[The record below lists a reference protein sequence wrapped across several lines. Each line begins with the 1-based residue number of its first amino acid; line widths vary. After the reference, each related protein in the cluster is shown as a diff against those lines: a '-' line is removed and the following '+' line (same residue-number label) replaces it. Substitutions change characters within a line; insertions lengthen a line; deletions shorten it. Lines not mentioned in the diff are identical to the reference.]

1 MAAPI
6 FRAPEEHHEVDPRT
20 LRRDTRPVIQ
30 NAAEYMLSPIG
41 LITVTMG
48 FILLNVFFPSFTL
61 VGLIFVPA
69 LIFSSILYH
78 KAFQER
84 LHRLPLRLPLDSG
97 DLPDFSSPMPGR
109 EKYRKGEGAIFLGN
123 SIGGGLSS
131 GKEIWAGFSDM
142 LTHQLVL
149 GGTGAG
155 KTETLVSMAF
165 NDVAVGGGLGYIDA
179 KAAPKLYG
187 QMWFIGRICGRDDDM
202 RVLNF
207 ALGQEKLGKT
217 PHWRSNT
224 MQPFSFGKAEALKE
238 IPLSL
243 MAGGGG
249 GSNSVFEA
257 NGKALMTALMMALVE
272 MRDKGEIYLYPGD
285 IVHYMTQNEFVAL
298 AKRKDFTQTT
308 QDAIRAFLSSMGW
321 MPDVDDPSKWGDFIR
336 QYSYAQNYFLET
348 FSTMNTTYR
357 HIFSARIGDINLTD
371 VILQR
376 RIFVTMIPSLEKS
389 KKELE
394 SIGKITLSTLR
405 LATAVG
411 LGGGEIM
418 GSWKRRINMGIAMA
432 RVPFFLKIDEVAAI
446 LVEGLAEMFTQGRGL
461 GMSCTVGSQDWA
473 GIMGASEVAKKEA
486 QQMLSNTK
494 LKYFM
499 TGDDPR
505 ETKKLIEELAD
516 EVDEFRT
523 QGFAV
528 NGLINYYDT
537 LSAQAQRVKRVNAL
551 DIASQIEGEWHLFVK
566 GKIIR
571 GQGFH
576 AGATPDDDEFPV
588 FVHHFLQV
596 LRPEYSALSARF
608 GVLKETLSN
617 WIAITEKDDDEFSRD
632 YTNDAP
638 AEIIYVFDHPGDR
651 FHDKGMRR
659 ELACSAVYQWMTKPD
674 FVTQTSQVESDVTPD
689 DELMAEADI
698 LMASGADFAG
708 DKQKSN
714 PPVSF
719 SIPGVDMLHNAI
731 AEIDPVPISDID
743 ESLFHHDGDDI
754 AADVGS
760 DGGDLGRIMEAVL
773 AEPAYP
779 LPPKPD
785 PVSPDQFR
793 VSTMK
798 WIDSISKKK

>member
-6 FRAPEEHHEVDPRT
+6 FRAPEEHHEIDPRE
-20 LRRDTRPVIQ
+20 LRRDTRPLLQ
-30 NAAEYMLSPIG
+30 NLYEYILSPLGLAVTGIG
-41 LITVTMG
+41 FASI
-48 FILLNVFFPSFTL
+48 NVAAPSFTL
-61 VGLIFVPA
+61 AGLVAVPL
-69 LIFSSILYH
+69 LIGISVLYH
-78 KAFQER
+78 NSLKDR
-84 LHRLPLRLPLDSG
+84 LHRLPLRLPLDAG
-97 DLPDFSSPMPGR
+97 DLPDYSNPYPGR
-109 EKYRKGEGAIFLGN
+109 NGYRKGEGAIFLGN
-123 SIGGGLSS
+123 SIGGGSS
-131 GKEIWAGFSDM
+131 RGKEIWASFTDM

-187 QMWFIGRICGRDDDM
+187 QMWFIARICGRDDDM

-207 ALGQEKLGKT
+207 ALGQEKLDKT
-217 PHWRSNT
+217 PRWRSNT
-224 MQPFSFGKAEALKE
+224 MQPFSFGKAESLKE

-249 GSNSVFEA
+249 GNNGIFEA

-285 IVHYMTQNEFVAL
+285 IIHYMNQSEFVAL

-308 QDAIRAFLSSMGW
+308 QNAIQSFLSSMGW
-321 MPDVDDPSKWGDFIR
+321 LPDVADPNKWGDFLR

-348 FSTMNTTYR
+348 FSTMNITYR
-357 HIFSARIGDINLTD
+357 HIFAARIGDINLTD

-394 SIGKITLSTLR
+394 SIGKITLSALR

-418 GSWKRRINMGIAMA
+418 GSWKRRIKMGIAMA

-461 GMSCTVGSQDWA
+461 GISCTVGSQDWA
-473 GIMGASEVAKKEA
+473 GIMGANEIAAKEA

-499 TGDDPR
+499 TGDDPK

-516 EVDEFRT
+516 ETDEFRT

-551 DIASQIEGEWHLFVK
+551 DIAAQIEGEWHLFFK

-576 AGATPDDDEFPV
+576 AGATPEDNEFPM

-596 LRPEYSALSARF
+596 LRPEYSSLSARF
-608 GVLKETLSN
+608 GVLKETLDQ
-617 WIAITEKDDDEFSRD
+617 WADIAERRDDQFAKEF
-632 YTNDAP
+632 THEAP
-638 AEIIYVFDHPGDR
+638 AELLYVLANPGNR
-651 FHDKGMRR
+651 FNDPSMRR
-659 ELACSAVYQWMTKPD
+659 ELACAAVYHWMTQQKSASS
-674 FVTQTSQVESDVTPD
+674 VNRVESNVVPD
-689 DELMAEADI
+689 DEMNEE
-698 LMASGADFAG
+698 MQR
-708 DKQKSN
+708 QKESVHHSA

-719 SIPGVDMLHNAI
+719 SIPGVDMIHGVVAK
-731 AEIDPVPISDID
+731 IDPPDAKDVDDSMFVEEGD
-743 ESLFHHDGDDI
+743 EI
-754 AADVGS
+754 MADVGA
-760 DGGDLGRIMEAVL
+760 DGGGDLGQIIEAVL
-773 AEPAYP
+773 AKPSYP
-779 LPPKPD
+779 LPPKPK
-785 PVSPDQFR
+785 PISTDQFHA
-793 VSTMK
+793 STRQ
-798 WIDSISKKK
+798 WLDSIAKKK